1 MMLMKGAF
9 VSLFIV
15 CLTLSIGH
23 MEMSRRLRRLEKFID
38 LVVQNCKKVEDKST
52 TESE

>member
-15 CLTLSIGH
+15 CLTLSIGY
-23 MEMSRRLRRLEKFID
+23 MEMSRRLSLLENFID
-38 LVVQNCKKVEDKST
+38 SVIQIFKESINKST

>member
-1 MMLMKGAF
+1 MMLMTGAF

-38 LVVQNCKKVEDKST
+38 SVIQICEESINKST
-52 TESE
+52 TERE